1 MMSDKQPGNTSETLA
16 AINGQ
21 AARRDFIRKSGR
33 VAIAAPAAVLL
44 LSAAGKSTVAQAASG
59 GFVNPPDFANPKSNK
74 NILDP

>member
-1 MMSDKQPGNTSETLA
+1 MMSDNQPGKTSETLA

-21 AARRDFIRKSGR
+21 AARRDFIKKSGR

-59 GFVNPPDFANPKSNK
+59 FQNPTDFANPKPKK